1 MTKLNELT
9 NVGQAIWYDYIRKE
23 FILSGEL
30 EELIHQGL
38 MGLTSNPA
46 IFEKAISGSADYDE
60 DIQAMAKE
68 GKSVEEIYEALA
80 FQDIAAA
87 ADLFRPVYD
96 KTNGLDG
103 YVSLEVNPDLAY
115 DTEKTISEA
124 KRLFETLRRPN
135 VMIKV
140 PATPEGIPAVTEL
153 IGSGVNV
160 NVTLLFSVHV
170 YREVAEAYVRGLERL
185 FERGPTV
192 PGGHN
197 IDGIASVASFFVSR
211 VDTAVDKE
219 LERLGRKELAG
230 KTAVANA
237 KMAYKAFYEIFHGP
251 RWEKLREKGAKVQR
265 LLWGSTGTKN
275 PLYPD
280 TLYVDQ
286 LIGPNTVNTVPPATL
301 KSFLDHGVVKET
313 LAQGMDEAE
322 KHLGTISG
330 LGIDLETVTR
340 KLLKDGVEAFAR
352 PFEALMKSIAEKRD
366 RVASGG
372 SSVVM

>member
-1 MTKLNELT
+1 MTKLDELA
-9 NVGQAIWYDYIRKE
+9 NAGQAVWYDYIRKA
-23 FILSGEL
+23 FIASGGL
-30 EELIHQGL
+30 QELINQGL
-38 MGLTSNPA
+38 RGLTSNPS
-46 IFEKAISGSADYDE
+46 IFEKAISESADCDE
-60 DIQAMAKE
+60 DLKAMAKK
-68 GKSVEEIYEALA
+68 GKSAEEIYEALA
-80 FQDIAAA
+80 FQDISMA

-96 KTNGLDG
+96 ETHGLDG

-115 DTEKTISEA
+115 DTEKTISEG

-160 NVTLLFSVHV
+160 DVTLLFSVDV
-170 YREVAEAYVRGLERL
+170 YREVAEAYLRGLERFL
-185 FERGPTV
+185 DRGPTV

-219 LERLGRKELAG
+219 LERLGRKDLAG

-237 KMAYKAFYEIFHGP
+237 KIACKAFYEIFHGA
-251 RWEKLREKGAKVQR
+251 RWETLREKGAKVQR

-280 TLYVDQ
+280 TMYVDQ

-301 KSFLDHGVVKET
+301 KSFLDHGAVKET
-313 LAQGMDEAE
+313 LAQGLDEAE
-322 KHLGTISG
+322 KHIGTISG
-330 LGIDLETVTR
+330 LGIDLETITR
-340 KLLKDGVEAFAR
+340 NLSKDGVEAFTQ
-352 PFEALMKSIAEKRD
+352 PFESLMASIAGKRD

-372 SSVVM
+372 S

>member
-1 MTKLNELT
+1 MTKLNELA
-9 NVGQAIWYDYIRKE
+9 NVGQAIWYDYIRKA
-23 FILSGEL
+23 FIASGEL

-38 MGLTSNPA
+38 RGLTSNPA

-60 DIQAMAKE
+60 DIQAMARE

-80 FQDIAAA
+80 FKDIAAA
-87 ADLFRPVYD
+87 ADLFRPIYD
-96 KTNGLDG
+96 ETNGLDG
-103 YVSLEVNPDLAY
+103 YVSLEVNPYLAH
-115 DTEKTISEA
+115 DTLITVSEA
-124 KRLFETLRRPN
+124 RRLFERLGRPN

-160 NVTLLFSVHV
+160 NVTLLFSLHV
-170 YREVAEAYVRGLERL
+170 YREVAEAHLKGLEKL
-185 FERGPTV
+185 LERGPTV
-192 PGGHN
+192 AGGCN
-197 IDGIASVASFFVSR
+197 IHGIASVASFFVSR
-211 VDTAVDKE
+211 VDSAVDKE
-219 LERLGRKELAG
+219 LERLGRKDLAG

-237 KMAYKAFYEIFHGP
+237 KMAYKAFHEIFHGA

-275 PLYPD
+275 PAYPD

-301 KSFLDHGVVKET
+301 KAFLDHGVVKET
-313 LAQGMDEAE
+313 LAQGMDGAE

-340 KLLKDGVEAFAR
+340 NLLKDGVEAFER
-352 PFEALMKSIAEKRD
+352 PFDALMKSIAGKRD
-366 RVASGG
+366 QVASGG
-372 SSVVM
+372 